1 MEFKPNFWKVILSL
15 IGGLIVIPF
24 LFGLIIE
31 LTTNNAEIQGNSP
44 MIIAVSAAARQSDKT
59 QCQIAGIDGYLS
71 KPIVRTSFKADS
83 PVIGPKKP

>member
-44 MIIAVSAAARQSDKT
+44 MIIA
-59 QCQIAGIDGYLS
+59 IIGIFLIYIIWSLLQ
-71 KPIVRTSFKADS
+71 KNR
-83 PVIGPKKP
+83 